1 MTTVASALRSN
12 LSRGWDIFA
21 DRGISTHV
29 PYFAPIENG
38 IIRLKN
44 DCLVTTLR
52 LNGFS
57 FETAD
62 IDYVNLLQRQRN
74 TAFRA
79 ISNLGS
85 FALYTHVVRHKV
97 KPSLPGTFADPF
109 MARMDEVYQASI
121 SKNEMF
127 VNDTYVSLVV
137 RPVFRKGSFP
147 SRILGVGGSVVAREQ
162 LRHMRDKLLEATRA
176 LEKSLDPYSPQVL
189 RDVKRVEVTM
199 PDGRRIYRGASD
211 DMVLEPDAR
220 VVWFSEQCEFFYT
233 LLNAG
238 KVRPMLLSNM
248 PIDEMVPSRR
258 TTFGNRTIH
267 LEGDTRGED
276 RYAAMISLKEYPPET
291 GAGMLDYVLKQPFEM
306 VVTQSLSFVDDQ
318 AARYKIDRLD
328 RQLTKS

>member
-21 DRGISTHV
+21 DKGISTHV

-97 KPSLPGTFADPF
+97 RPSLPGTFADPF

-137 RPVFRKGSFP
+137 RPVFRICPQLGTVMSP
-147 SRILGVGGSVVAREQ
+147 SPRKLIVDSVRMALATPKAAFTSTGPSAFGRISRK
-162 LRHMRDKLLEATRA
+162 M
-176 LEKSLDPYSPQVL
+176 
-189 RDVKRVEVTM
+189 
-199 PDGRRIYRGASD
+199 I
-211 DMVLEPDAR
+211 
-220 VVWFSEQCEFFYT
+220 
-233 LLNAG
+233 
-238 KVRPMLLSNM
+238 VRS
-248 PIDEMVPSRR
+248 
-258 TTFGNRTIH
+258 
-267 LEGDTRGED
+267 
-276 RYAAMISLKEYPPET
+276 A
-291 GAGMLDYVLKQPFEM
+291 
-306 VVTQSLSFVDDQ
+306 
-318 AARYKIDRLD
+318 
-328 RQLTKS
+328 

>member
-21 DRGISTHV
+21 DKGISTHV

-97 KPSLPGTFADPF
+97 RPSLPGTFADPF

-176 LEKSLDPYSPQVL
+176 LEKSLDPYGPQVL

-199 PDGRRIYRGASD
+199 PDGRRIADDKSGRTQPARRNDRLAIGALAPD
-211 DMVLEPDAR
+211 LEGIARCRQHELHGIERPAVRHGRRRIKTCGYACHARTPLRRRARLPIWCVRRRDAR
-220 VVWFSEQCEFFYT
+220 GPSFSGSPARQEISQRFAAT
-233 LLNAG
+233 GVANAG
-238 KVRPMLLSNM
+238 LN
-248 PIDEMVPSRR
+248 EMREK
-258 TTFGNRTIH
+258 
-267 LEGDTRGED
+267 L
-276 RYAAMISLKEYPPET
+276 
-291 GAGMLDYVLKQPFEM
+291 
-306 VVTQSLSFVDDQ
+306 
-318 AARYKIDRLD
+318 
-328 RQLTKS
+328 